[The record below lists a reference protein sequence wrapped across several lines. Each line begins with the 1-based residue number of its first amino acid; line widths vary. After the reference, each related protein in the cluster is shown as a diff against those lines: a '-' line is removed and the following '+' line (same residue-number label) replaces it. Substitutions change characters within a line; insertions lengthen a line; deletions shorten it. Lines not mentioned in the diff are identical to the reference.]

1 VGRALL
7 TIEDVVLQEPDQ
19 PASFF
24 LLGPRIFIA
33 AEDLEQLDLVKEGSR
48 VRFLCLLKV
57 HNEND
62 IDSVVERLNAV
73 ADRDFVSVNTFRTA
87 QSRVK
92 RFFDNFLFFLG
103 LIGIFT
109 LLLAGFGIQSTL
121 SAFLKEK
128 EKTIAIMKTV
138 GATSSF
144 FMRHFIII
152 LSLLGLIG
160 TALGLILG
168 FVLQHVLHVL
178 FTGLLPPNVK
188 LNISLGA
195 MLEGLCLGVLVVGLF
210 SFIPLHRLKDIKPL
224 TILRKATIRSKKSL
238 GYILTACIIF
248 LFFIG
253 MVRWQL
259 SDMRTGVYF
268 IIGVALLILISA
280 LAAEGVFFVIR
291 KLKLKSLVLR
301 QAIKGLFRPR
311 NATKPIIITLTASL
325 SVIFS
330 IYLIEQNLD
339 ATYIRSYPP
348 DAPNLFFVDIQPAQR
363 DDFSKALGMNAE
375 YYPIV
380 RARVTAINGDKINR
394 KKERQRRGDNL
405 GRTFNLT
412 YRNHLL
418 HDEKIIKGQNLF
430 RPDWDDLQVSVL
442 DTVTD
447 IKEMTIGDRITFKI
461 QGIPLEA
468 RISSIR
474 TRTQESIR
482 PYFYFVFPEDA
493 LKDAPQTIFTA
504 LRVAKSQSAELQT
517 QLAKNFPNV
526 SAVDVTQTLRSFARV
541 LKKLSLIIRFFTFF
555 SIVAGILIILSSILA
570 TRYARIQEAVYFKI
584 LGAKALFVLKVFTME
599 NMFLGLISAGLAL
612 LLSQMGSWLI
622 CAVILEIAY
631 APFLLKS
638 LLMILGTL
646 ALVLT
651 VGVLPSIAI
660 LRQKPVLFLR
670 EQTQE

>member
-1 VGRALL
+1 MCVALSIVTLIALNGFSASVHTSLLNDARALHAADVIIGSSYDIPPAITDVLAQLEHHGMVTSARVYEFYSVVRTRDNGDSLLAKLKVVQKGYPFYGQVAVQSQRQFNSVLKPGRIIVSQILLDRLKIKIGDQLRVGRALL

-19 PASFF
+19 PASFV
-24 LLGPRIFIA
+24 LWGPRSFIA

-253 MVRWQL
+253 YEDR
-259 SDMRTGVYF
+259 R
-268 IIGVALLILISA
+268 
-280 LAAEGVFFVIR
+280 
-291 KLKLKSLVLR
+291 
-301 QAIKGLFRPR
+301 LFHYRR
-311 NATKPIIITLTASL
+311 C
-325 SVIFS
+325 
-330 IYLIEQNLD
+330 
-339 ATYIRSYPP
+339 
-348 DAPNLFFVDIQPAQR
+348 
-363 DDFSKALGMNAE
+363 
-375 YYPIV
+375 IV
-380 RARVTAINGDKINR
+380 
-394 KKERQRRGDNL
+394 
-405 GRTFNLT
+405 
-412 YRNHLL
+412 
-418 HDEKIIKGQNLF
+418 
-430 RPDWDDLQVSVL
+430 
-442 DTVTD
+442 
-447 IKEMTIGDRITFKI
+447 
-461 QGIPLEA
+461 
-468 RISSIR
+468 
-474 TRTQESIR
+474 
-482 PYFYFVFPEDA
+482 
-493 LKDAPQTIFTA
+493 
-504 LRVAKSQSAELQT
+504 
-517 QLAKNFPNV
+517 NF
-526 SAVDVTQTLRSFARV
+526 D
-541 LKKLSLIIRFFTFF
+541 IRF
-555 SIVAGILIILSSILA
+555 SG
-570 TRYARIQEAVYFKI
+570 RRC
-584 LGAKALFVLKVFTME
+584 
-599 NMFLGLISAGLAL
+599 FL
-612 LLSQMGSWLI
+612 
-622 CAVILEIAY
+622 CH
-631 APFLLKS
+631 
-638 LLMILGTL
+638 
-646 ALVLT
+646 
-651 VGVLPSIAI
+651 
-660 LRQKPVLFLR
+660 
-670 EQTQE
+670 